1 MNKPFTALTA
11 ALASAVAVLPIAAPT
26 ALAST
31 QASPIA
37 RAAVAYPVPPGPGP
51 AVTPAA
57 AAHAA
62 AGALAGALAKLTPAA
77 LAGKGAPKLAATAPG
92 SGTFTVV
99 LTARIHGKTVIIAKG
114 SQTAGAAGALT
125 LKLKLTK
132 AGKAAL
138 KGAKGK
144 LKVTVAASFKST
156 QGAAA
161 TAKSTVTLK

>member
-37 RAAVAYPVPPGPGP
+37 RAAAVYPVPPGPGP
-51 AVTPAA
+51 ATPAA

-144 LKVTVAASFKST
+144 LKVTVVASFKPT